1 MSHSYWLLQ
10 KCSHYRKQEE
20 NKKREIERSLSKKNR
35 IQEAILHKDT
45 TSLRFFPSSYR
56 ERHVS
61 FLLWTRSVL
70 EFSIYSIKA
79 CNTLPFHSVYFP
91 CPLLLYYTH
100 KKKKVLQNGYQGG
113 KFKNPDFWNELAED
127 NEFYICRFI
136 APNNPYQIILKYEVM
151 KLLSMIKIY
160 KNPNLFKPKWWYL
173 TIL

>member
-1 MSHSYWLLQ
+1 MSHSYCLLQ

-100 KKKKVLQNGYQGG
+100 KKKK
-113 KFKNPDFWNELAED
+113 K
-127 NEFYICRFI
+127 
-136 APNNPYQIILKYEVM
+136 ILKDTQSIRTPVTATLYTIAAFRRQEINTPTWNTLYH
-151 KLLSMIKIY
+151 KFLPLICLLAASVV
-160 KNPNLFKPKWWYL
+160 
-173 TIL
+173 